1 MFTGTRIKTARPITK
16 MLGFEERVI
25 VSTEIT
31 DIESLLAFIMR
42 LKIDNPDKELFFRG
56 QQKHFE
62 NITPSICRDGY
73 IKNED
78 SIFREFITKNPNE
91 FSTASSTF
99 DKLVKMQHYN
109 LPTRLLDITSNPLV
123 ALFFAT
129 EADERYDNA
138 DGQFIVFP
146 IPRHKIKF
154 YDSDTVSV
162 ISNIAKRP
170 CDGLDI
176 SSIDYETETREGI
189 IDFNNETDIKYLL
202 HEIRH
207 EKPHFQ
213 PLIKKKHL
221 ESIFCVKPLLNNRR
235 IINQDGAF
243 LLFGIDSY
251 KSNIAQYE
259 KSDFKPIAI
268 TVKNKDLIRKSLNA
282 LGLTYDKIYPE
293 LDTTAK
299 YLKEKYKNKEQLS
312 TKPEDDKVNHPFHI
326 PMSLP

>member
-1 MFTGTRIKTARPITK
+1 MP
-16 MLGFEERVI
+16 
-25 VSTEIT
+25 TEIT
-31 DIESLLAFIMR
+31 DIESLLAFIMS
-42 LKIDNPDKELFFRG
+42 LKKENPDKELFFRG
-56 QQKHFE
+56 QKKHYE
-62 NITPSICRDGY
+62 NITPSISRDGY

-91 FSTASSTF
+91 FPAESSTF
-99 DKLVKMQHYN
+99 DKLVKMQHYS
-109 LPTRLLDITSNPLV
+109 LPTRLLDITANPLV

-129 EADERYDNA
+129 EEDKEFDNE
-138 DGQFIVFP
+138 DGQFIAFP

-170 CDGLDI
+170 YDGLNL
-176 SSIDYETETREGI
+176 SSIAYDTETRSGI
-189 IDFNNETDIKYLL
+189 EKFNGETDIKYLL

-213 PLIKKKHL
+213 PLIRKKHL

-243 LLFGIDSY
+243 LLFGINES
-251 KSNIAQYE
+251 KSSIAKYD
-259 KSDFKPIAI
+259 KSDFEPITI
-268 TVKNKDLIRKSLNA
+268 TVKNKDSIQKSLIA
-282 LGLTYDKIYPE
+282 LGLSYDKIYPE

-299 YLKEKYKNKEQLS
+299 YLKEKYKNKEQFS
-312 TKPEDDKVNHPFHI
+312 TKPEDYKINPPYSIKVTFP
-326 PMSLP
+326 

>member
-1 MFTGTRIKTARPITK
+1 
-16 MLGFEERVI
+16 MLP
-25 VSTEIT
+25 TEIA
-31 DIESLLAFIMR
+31 DIESLLVFVSN
-42 LKIDNPDKELFFRG
+42 LKATNPDSELFFRG

-62 NITPSICRDGY
+62 NITPSICRDSF

-91 FSTASSTF
+91 FLAESSTF

-123 ALFFAT
+123 VLFFAT
-129 EADERYDNA
+129 EEDEKYNSD
-138 DGQFIVFP
+138 DGEFIAFP
-146 IPRHKIKF
+146 IPRNKIKF

-170 CDGLDI
+170 YDGLNI
-176 SSIDYETETREGI
+176 SEINYDAETKHGI
-189 IDFNNETDIKYLL
+189 EKFNDEKDIKYLL
-202 HEIRH
+202 HEVRH

-243 LLFGIDSY
+243 LLFGIDGM
-251 KSNIAQYE
+251 KSSIARYA
-259 KSDFKPIAI
+259 KSDFEPII
-268 TVKNKDLIRKSLNA
+268 VPVKNKDVIRESLKI
-282 LGLTYDKIYPE
+282 LGITYDKIYPE

-299 YLKEKYKNKEQLS
+299 YLKEKYKNKEQIS
-312 TKPEDDKVNHPFHI
+312 IKPEEDKINPPFHI
-326 PMSLP
+326 PVKWY